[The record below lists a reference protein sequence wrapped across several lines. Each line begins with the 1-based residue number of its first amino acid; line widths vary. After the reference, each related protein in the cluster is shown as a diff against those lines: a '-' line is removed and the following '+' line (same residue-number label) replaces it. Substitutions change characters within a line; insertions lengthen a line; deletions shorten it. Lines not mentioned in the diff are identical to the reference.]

1 MLHLVYQ
8 SNIYAISVVDL
19 VDTLSRAVTAARIR
33 HSKSIIIIVVV
44 MIITIIT
51 RNMTFN
57 MMVLLL
63 MIETMIIE

>member
-33 HSKSIIIIVVV
+33 HSKSIIIVVV

-57 MMVLLL
+57 TMVLLL